1 MKLSI
6 MDFFRKRDQIR
17 KKSLMKN
24 FVFCAVLLMRY
35 NSVISAGRKGLKIE
49 KFTEIILINPFHD
62 TDLFWYPLKTSENPW
77 CFPVFSGGI
86 ERDQWH
92 EMG

>member
-6 MDFFRKRDQIR
+6 MDFFSKRDQIH
-17 KKSLMKN
+17 KKSLMEN

-49 KFTEIILINPFHD
+49 KFIEIILINPFHD
-62 TDLFWYPLKTSENPW
+62 TDLFWYPLKTSENP